1 MVAKRSNRAVSQV
14 LNIKDDYVSFCL
26 DEAAEYVYQQWEKGA
41 KTKIKGKNKNM
52 SGNQFMKTLAKPKVK
67 L

>member
-1 MVAKRSNRAVSQV
+1 VAKRTNRPASQI
-14 LNIKDDYVSFCL
+14 LRIKGSYEAFCI